1 MEKVVKETAKVA
13 TEIGTEIASGP
24 VVTTTAA
31 ALVTCAANA
40 LRLASAAVAE
50 ETTTKRA
57 RTIGTAAAE
66 SEETSTTGP
75 PARTG
80 APAVA
85 PMDGTAALAA
95 ILTAVVTVT
104 VTESATERGTAPA
117 IATLRKIGSTKTT
130 SMWMWSLHHA
140 AVPMKTPCLMT
151 RESMAD
157 TTVAPPRV
165 ISVLAVR
172 RRPRSR
178 AMLLRAVCSTL
189 PTTGQ

>member
-1 MEKVVKETAKVA
+1 MKETAKVA

-24 VVTTTAA
+24 VATTTAA
-31 ALVTCAANA
+31 APATYAANA
-40 LRLASAAVAE
+40 LHLASAAVAE
-50 ETTTKRA
+50 ETITKRA

-66 SEETSTTGP
+66 NEGTSTTGP

-85 PMDGTAALAA
+85 PTDGTEVPVAN
-95 ILTAVVTVT
+95 LTAVVTVIA
-104 VTESATERGTAPA
+104 TESATERGTAPA

-130 SMWMWSLHHA
+130 SMWMWSLPHA
-140 AVPMKTPCLMT
+140 AVPMKTQCLMT

-165 ISVLAVR
+165 ISVWAVH
-172 RRPRSR
+172 RPHHSP
-178 AMLLRAVCSTL
+178 AMLLRAACSML